1 MSVDFISK
9 LNWLPQP
16 VTRFLERRMK
26 KIPSVKRIID
36 KENEKMMLGLEKSLK
51 PYKGKFESYSHLP
64 QTGLSHDKILNDVRA
79 MSETESVKWKAGK
92 VSACVFHGGE
102 EHLLLHS
109 EIYALHSENNPLHAD
124 LFPSA
129 GKFESE
135 IVSMVAY
142 MLGKGTAP
150 HNQEVCGTV
159 STGGTES
166 IMMAMK
172 TYRDKAEEELGVTEP
187 EMILPISAHPAF
199 DKAAQYFKIKQI
211 KLPLNDDKTVDVSA
225 LEKAINRNTVVI
237 VGSAPAFPHGMI
249 DNIKEM
255 SDIALQHQIGFH
267 VDACVGG
274 FVLPFAE
281 KAGYDVPVVDFRNPG
296 VTSISV
302 DTHKYGYAAKGSS
315 VLLYRTP
322 ELRQYQ
328 YFVYTDW
335 PGGLYSSPSMSGSR
349 PGALSAACWA
359 SLISIG
365 EQGYMEAVKAIFET
379 AKYIKAEV
387 AKMEDINVISN
398 PLWVI
403 AFESKTLNIYEV
415 LDQMAKRGWKLN
427 GLQQPAGFHIAIT
440 FAQTREGVKEQ
451 FVSDLK
457 ASVTEVKTNPGQTE
471 GLAPIY
477 GIANNTPFRG
487 VVSDILKGYLDV
499 IYKI

>member
-1 MSVDFISK
+1 
-9 LNWLPQP
+9 
-16 VTRFLERRMK
+16 MK
-26 KIPSVKRIID
+26 KIPSVKRMID
-36 KENEKMMLGLEKSLK
+36 QEKEKMMAGLEKSLK
-51 PYKGKFESYSHLP
+51 PYKGKYDSYSRLP
-64 QTGLSHDKILNDVRA
+64 QSGLSHEKVLNDIKS
-79 MSETESVKWKAGK
+79 MSDTESAKWKAGK

-102 EHLLLHS
+102 EHIALHS
-109 EIYALHSENNPLHAD
+109 DIYALHSENNPLHAD

-142 MLGKGTAP
+142 MLGKGTEA
-150 HNQEVCGTV
+150 HNEEVCGTV

-166 IMMAMK
+166 ILMAMK
-172 TYRDKAEEELGVTEP
+172 TYRDRAEEESGITEP
-187 EMILPISAHPAF
+187 EMILPVSAHPAF
-199 DKAAQYFKIKQI
+199 DKAAKYFKIKQV
-211 KLPLNDDKTVDVSA
+211 KLPLNNDMTADIDTLKKS
-225 LEKAINRNTVVI
+225 INKNTVVI
-237 VGSAPAFPHGMI
+237 IGSAPAFPHGMI
-249 DNIKEM
+249 DPIKEM
-255 SDIALQHQIGFH
+255 SDIALQHHIGFH

-281 KAGYDVPVVDFRNPG
+281 KAGYDVPVVDFRCQG
-296 VTSISV
+296 VTSMSV

-328 YFVYTDW
+328 YFTYTDW
-335 PGGLYSSPSMSGSR
+335 PGGLYSSPTMSGSR

-359 SLISIG
+359 TLITIG
-365 EQGYMEAVKAIFET
+365 EQGYMEAVKAIFES
-379 AKYIKAEV
+379 ARYIKAEV
-387 AKMEDINVISN
+387 AKMEDISIISN
-398 PLWVI
+398 PHWVI
-403 AFESKTLNIYEV
+403 AFESNTLNIYEV

-427 GLQQPAGFHIAIT
+427 GLQKPAGFHIALT
-440 FAQTREGVKEQ
+440 YAQTREGVKEQ
-451 FVSDLK
+451 FVNDLK
-457 ASVTEVKTNPGQTE
+457 ASVAEVKAHPGQTE